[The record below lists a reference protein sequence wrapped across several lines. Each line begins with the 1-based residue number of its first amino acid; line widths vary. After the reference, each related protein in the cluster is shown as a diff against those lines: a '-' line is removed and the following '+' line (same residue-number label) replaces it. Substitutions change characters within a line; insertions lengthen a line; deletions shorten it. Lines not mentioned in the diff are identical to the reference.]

1 MLVDKVAVVTGGS
14 RGIGRAIALELAV
27 QGFKVVV
34 NYRSQEAQA
43 QKVVET
49 IQGMGGEAV
58 AIQAHVA
65 SAQDVEEMA
74 RRVKG
79 TWGSVGVLVN
89 NAGITRDNILVRMKE
104 EEWDQVLETNL
115 KGAFLCSQVFVKDMM
130 RARWGRIVNITSVV
144 GVTGNPGQTNYAAS
158 KAGLVGFTKALA
170 REVASRGI
178 TVNAIAPGYIET
190 EMTQGLSQKVKEAM
204 LEAIPLGRFGSPEEV
219 AKLVSLLA
227 SSHGGYITGQVLVVD
242 GGMTL

>member
-1 MLVDKVAVVTGGS
+1 LVDKVAVVTGGS

>member
-1 MLVDKVAVVTGGS
+1 LLVDKVAVVTGGS

>member
-1 MLVDKVAVVTGGS
+1 VDKVAVVTGGS

>member
-1 MLVDKVAVVTGGS
+1 MDKVAVVTGGS